1 MPLAFSKSGGRWAR
15 ILLTVAVVC
24 VIFAVNR
31 WSGLWEL
38 PERLR
43 ELGVGGRTAALIILV
58 MAFMGAFAL
67 PASAFLFITPLLFPP
82 RVSALIT
89 TAGFAVSTGVG
100 YAVARFV
107 GGPWVERSRDG
118 RLRRFL
124 ARHSSFLV
132 LFGIRLTPSSPHGF
146 ISYAAGLAAIPF
158 ARFLL
163 ATTAAMAIKSYVYA
177 EAVHGTVGA
186 KSLTD
191 ALSAKTLLSMFSV
204 AVLAFVGHALGRRFT
219 RETTETG
226 REGEGAKGLKGE
238 REMGRVAERRADAST
253 SVGS

>member
-31 WSGLWEL
+31 GSGLWEL

-158 ARFLL
+158 ARFLV

-191 ALSAKTLLSMFSV
+191 VVSAKTLLALSSV
-204 AVLAFVGHALGRRFT
+204 ALLAFVGHALGRRFA

-226 REGEGAKGLKGE
+226 REGEGEQGTLT
-238 REMGRVAERRADAST
+238 ERRADTST
-253 SVGS
+253 SVVR